1 MKMSRTLSAPVLA
14 VVLLCTA
21 SSPQELQSILGAGA
35 PAALSNEEV
44 ISGLKEALR
53 VSTERS
59 VDKAGA
65 TNGFWNNN
73 LIRIPFPQEAIAV
86 KNTLTD
92 LGINKPVEDF
102 ERTLNQAAEL
112 ASKEAV
118 PVFVDAITSMTIQD
132 GFTLLRGGEN
142 AATNYLR
149 EKTSATLRTRFTPVV
164 EKATSQVALTSYWQ
178 PLASA
183 YNTATLLTGGKAVQ
197 PDLNAYVTDRAIDG
211 LFTLLAQEE
220 KTIRQ
225 DPVARTTALLQK
237 VFAAQ

>member
-1 MKMSRTLSAPVLA
+1 MRIRPLLLLLPTLLLA
-14 VVLLCTA
+14 AC
-21 SSPQELQSILGAGA
+21 SPQELQSILGAGA

-59 VDKAGA
+59 VEKAGA
-65 TNGFWNNN
+65 SNGFWNNN

-118 PVFVDAITSMTIQD
+118 SVFVDAITSMTIQD

>member
-1 MKMSRTLSAPVLA
+1 MRIRSLLLLLPTL
-14 VVLLCTA
+14 LLVACT
-21 SSPQELQSILGAGA
+21 PQELQSILGAGA
-35 PAALSNEEV
+35 PGGLSNEEV
-44 ISGLKEALR
+44 VSGLKEALR

-73 LIRIPFPQEAIAV
+73 LIRIPFPPEAIAV

-112 ASKEAV
+112 AAKEAV

-142 AATNYLR
+142 AATDFLR
-149 EKTSATLRTRFTPVV
+149 DKTSAALRARFAPVV
-164 EKATSQVALTSYWQ
+164 ERATSQVALTSYWQ
-178 PLASA
+178 PVATA
-183 YNTATLLTGGKAVQ
+183 YNTATIFTGGKAVQ
-197 PDLNAYVTDRAIDG
+197 PDLNAYVTERAMDG

-225 DPVARTTALLQK
+225 DPLARTTALLQR

>member
-1 MKMSRTLSAPVLA
+1 MRIRHHLVLFLA
-14 VVLLCTA
+14 LLFTA
-21 SSPQELQSILGAGA
+21 CSPQELQSILGAGA

-53 VSTERS
+53 VGTERS
-59 VDKAGA
+59 VEKASA
-65 TNGFWNNN
+65 SNGFWGNN

-92 LGINKPVEDF
+92 LGIKKPVEDF

-118 PVFVDAITSMTIQD
+118 PVFVDAITSMSIQD
-132 GFTLLRGGEN
+132 GFTLLRGGEH

-149 EKTSATLRTRFTPVV
+149 EKTSATLRARFTPVV
-164 EKATSQVALTSYWQ
+164 EKATGQVALTSYWQ
-178 PLASA
+178 PIATA

-197 PDLNAYVTDRAIDG
+197 PDLNTYVTDRAIDG

-220 KTIRQ
+220 KTIRR
-225 DPVARTTALLQK
+225 DPVARTSALLQK